1 MSARKS
7 GLGKGLDAL
16 IPSIPE
22 ESALEIGDVNQVAI
36 GSIVPNPE
44 QPRTTFNPE
53 ELGELAASILE
64 HGIIQPLVVT
74 KGSQP
79 EEYIL
84 IAGERRLQASKKA
97 GLKKVPVIIRD
108 ANNRELLELALIEN
122 VQRAD
127 LSPLESAEAYQRLQ
141 KEYQLT
147 QEEVA
152 QRVGK
157 SRVAITNT
165 LRLLALSAAVKQ
177 AIADRKISEGHGR
190 AVHGLSAQAQ
200 QAILEA
206 ILREGLNVRQTEERA
221 RGYKGEKVKAKKLRP
236 PVTPEILAI
245 QERLREEL
253 QTEVR
258 VSHGAKGGTITVRYY
273 SDEELNTLIDKMIGS
288 ED

>member
-1 MSARKS
+1 MSARKT

-22 ESALEIGDVNQVAI
+22 ESALEIGDVNQVPI
-36 GSIVPNPE
+36 ESIVPNPE

-53 ELGELAASILE
+53 ELSELAASILE

-74 KGSQP
+74 RGSNSD
-79 EEYIL
+79 EYVL

-97 GLKKVPVIIRD
+97 GLEKVPVIIRD

-127 LSPLESAEAYQRLQ
+127 LSPLESAEAYRRLQ

-152 QRVGK
+152 RRVGK

-165 LRLLALSAAVKQ
+165 MRLLDLSAAVKQ
-177 AIADRKISEGHGR
+177 ALADGKISEGHGR

-200 QAILEA
+200 QAILDA
-206 ILREGLNVRQTEERA
+206 ILIEGLNVRQTEERA
-221 RGYKGEKVKAKKLRP
+221 RSYKGEKVKAKKTRP
-236 PVTPEILAI
+236 PMAPEILSI
-245 QERLREEL
+245 QERLRDEL

-258 VSHGAKGGTITVRYY
+258 LSHGAKGGTITVRYY